1 MPPDG
6 PPGSS
11 GPPRTL
17 TVRTEADL
25 LAVVPTSFGFH
36 PEESLVMMVVGRDGH
51 PMFARVDLPAG
62 PDEADAAAAEF
73 VQAAV
78 VNLGESVVL
87 IAYTDDEDAAFRAIV
102 HVVGDLADAG
112 FGLMIAM
119 RADGRRWYRVLP
131 GPEDLEGVPY
141 DLESHPITAAAV
153 MAGQVTHARRDDLA
167 QSLLPRDPDLV
178 DAVAVAHAALPA
190 VDPDAMPAEAR
201 WLDDWVTARLDAG
214 EGMGEVDPDDAGAGG
229 ARPRRQRAQ
238 RGGRGDAGPR
248 RGRGARAAVDRR
260 GEALPAR
267 PAGAGRRRA
276 RAGELAGGPRCDGVV
291 RDRPGAAERP
301 RLHHGAQRRSPAGG
315 RGAAVGLGAGRPRG
329 AQPAASLSS
338 SSRLAGPG
346 VEKRR
351 APSSRSLRR
360 SDQASR

>member
-1 MPPDG
+1 MSTHRHHGRPPRPQRNRSPRPLSVVPPDG
-6 PPGSS
+6 QTGSS

-78 VNLGESVVL
+78 VNRGESVVL

-131 GPEDLEGVPY
+131 GPEDLEGVLY

-190 VDPDAMPAEAR
+190 VDADAMPAEAR
-201 WLDDWVTARLDAG
+201 WLDDWVTARLETG
-214 EGMGEVDPDDAGAGG
+214 EGMGEVDPDDV
-229 ARPRRQRAQ
+229 AR
-238 RGGRGDAGPR
+238 
-248 RGRGARAAVDRR
+248 
-260 GEALPAR
+260 
-267 PAGAGRRRA
+267 
-276 RAGELAGGPRCDGVV
+276 VV
-291 RDRPGAAERP
+291 RDLAVSALNEVAGVTLDRAGAAAHV
-301 RLHHGAQRRSPAGG
+301 RLWTDVVRHCPLDLLAPAAGVLALASWLEGHGAMAWCAIDRALQSDPDCTMARSVGQLLEAAVPPSVWEPGD
-315 RGAAVGLGAGRPRG
+315 RGAL
-329 AQPAASLSS
+329 SL
-338 SSRLAGPG
+338 
-346 VEKRR
+346 
-351 APSSRSLRR
+351 LRR
-360 SDQASR
+360 